1 MGVALRCAVFS
12 WLKLVAISKARHSM
26 FSLQH
31 IQMEVCLSFLGMQ
44 KCDFQILLICLVL
57 SFYYIDVIFFFF

>member
-26 FSLQH
+26 FSLQQ
-31 IQMEVCLSFLGMQ
+31 IQMEACFSFLGMQ
-44 KCDFQILLICLVL
+44 KCDLQIQLISLVL
-57 SFYYIDVIFFFF
+57 SSYYIDVIY